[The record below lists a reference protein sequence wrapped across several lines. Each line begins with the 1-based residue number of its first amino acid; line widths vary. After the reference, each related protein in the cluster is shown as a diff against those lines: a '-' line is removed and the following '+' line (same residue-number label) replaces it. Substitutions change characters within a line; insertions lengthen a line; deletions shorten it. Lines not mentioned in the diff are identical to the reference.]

1 MPIFLVAIIEL
12 AKCSENNLPFQPN
25 TGWFSDV
32 RLKLME
38 CEKTENRKN
47 QYFKEFNKMKLFK
60 ANLFIWN
67 VITYYW
73 TAFLLNSKPVSNV
86 DSNVG
91 SKSHRTWFTPILYI
105 LTYFPLR
112 FYNTLPNSNY

>member
-1 MPIFLVAIIEL
+1 
-12 AKCSENNLPFQPN
+12 
-25 TGWFSDV
+25 
-32 RLKLME
+32 ME